1 MFNRYTPH
9 AIIFGIGLIVV
20 LVIEV
25 WKWALSLF

>member
-20 LVIEV
+20 LVAHLV
-25 WKWALSLF
+25 SSVF